1 MYGTT
6 AAGSGSATG
15 AALLGGTGLAGSA
28 SVLPV
33 AGHPSGVLG
42 TALAFTGPAVPY
54 VQMLMF
60 ALLLISLGLMLVHA
74 GRLRRGQTATG
85 AAVFRH

>member
-15 AALLGGTGLAGSA
+15 AALVGGTGLAGSS

-42 TALAFTGPAVPY
+42 SALAFTGPAIPY
-54 VQMLMF
+54 LQMLMV
-60 ALLLISLGLMLVHA
+60 ALLAISLGLMLIHA
-74 GRLRRGQTATG
+74 SRLRHGQNVTG
-85 AAVFRH
+85 AAVFKH